1 MPVRVGHPVSMTHVN
16 TEGSDPAVPS
26 GWRARWE
33 SRGRAWGLDRA
44 VSPESLAFFRMAV
57 GLVMLLE
64 AVSLFLPSESSGGR
78 SHLEVYYTGRGGDFH
93 LPYAGFGW
101 LPLLPSP
108 WIQGVGV
115 LLGLGALGLGL
126 GFRYRL
132 SALLTFLAWAYLY
145 VVESTRTYWMSYYY
159 LELLVLF
166 LMPCLPAAARFS
178 LDASRTVRTGT
189 VLIPFWPIWLLRA
202 QLVITYC
209 YAGIA
214 KLNTDWMVDGYP
226 VRIFLEKPWVTAR
239 LKALFP
245 ADAAGMIERWVHS
258 TALALG
264 ISWTGAAFDLSI
276 GALLLFRRTRFLGM
290 VLMMI
295 FHGFNHFILFNDIV
309 WFPLLGAATSLIFL
323 EPDWPSRVF
332 RWLCHPRIP
341 TPEWRW
347 FWAGLVALPGVGA
360 ALAWK
365 GRPSVPPGRVGRPFT
380 LRVWTVV
387 GVGAWTLFQALF
399 PLRHA
404 LIPGDARVT
413 FEGLEWSWRLK
424 AEVYQSTPVE
434 ISLRDPVVQP
444 ASGSLAGGIDWKAWK
459 GDPVAYHPIDPN
471 RCDWGAMP
479 EVVVVLDPW
488 AGERILYNTLAAA
501 VTDRSE
507 AAAKARIER
516 LWQERHGRLP
526 DSIQRTVPLARI
538 VEGYERSMRARGYQF
553 RNPQEALDTLHALN
567 GRFGDGKLM
576 PVIRRMDPFAM
587 TRARP
592 TDGVFLVIEDRALMK
607 PGATSPPR
615 IEPASWRATAAEPGE
630 ARIPLTVFHEPLGM
644 SEGDLLPRWYL
655 SESTGPDGSLRR
667 EVRWNLF
674 RDVGPSK
681 GMHLSTQPFL
691 LRRYAHRIAGIWKQE
706 FGRWP
711 EVRART
717 QLSLNRRPFN
727 PVVDPSADLA
737 SVPVRWFGHN
747 PWVLDLQPGRA
758 GTLQPDG
765 RGSWI
770 PAPGISA
777 PGVSAPISS
786 PRPPAGH

>member
-1 MPVRVGHPVSMTHVN
+1 MTRVN
-16 TEGSDPAVPS
+16 IKGSDSPAPS

-33 SRGRAWGLDRA
+33 SWGRALGLDRA
-44 VSPESLAFFRMAV
+44 VSGESLAFFRIAV

-78 SHLEVYYTGRGGDFH
+78 SHLEVYYAGRDVTFH
-93 LPYAGFGW
+93 LPYAGFDW

-126 GFRYRL
+126 GFRYRA
-132 SALLTFLAWAYLY
+132 SALLTFLAWGYLY
-145 VVESTRTYWMSYYY
+145 AVESTRTYWMSYYY

-166 LMPCLPAAARFS
+166 LMPFLPAAARFS

-189 VLIPFWPIWLLRA
+189 LLIPFWPIWLLRA
-202 QLVITYC
+202 QLAITYF
-209 YAGIA
+209 YAGVA

-239 LKALFP
+239 LRFLLP
-245 ADAAGMIERWVHS
+245 ADWAGMIERWVHS
-258 TALALG
+258 TGLALG
-264 ISWTGAAFDLSI
+264 ISWIGAVFDLGI
-276 GALLLFRRTRFLGM
+276 GALLLCRRTRFLGM

-295 FHGFNHFILFNDIV
+295 FHGINHFILFNDIV

-332 RWLCHPRIP
+332 RWLCHPKIP
-341 TPEWRW
+341 KPDWPW
-347 FWAGLVALPGVGA
+347 FWSGFVALPGVGA

-365 GRPSVPPGRVGRPFT
+365 GRPTVPVGRLAKPFD
-380 LRVWTVV
+380 LKVWTVA
-387 GVGAWTLFQALF
+387 GVAAWIAFQAVF
-399 PLRHA
+399 PMRHVG
-404 LIPGDARVT
+404 IPGDVRVT

-424 AEVYQSTPVE
+424 AEVYQSTPVL
-434 ISLRDPVVQP
+434 ISVRDPVLQP
-444 ASGSLAGGIDWKAWK
+444 VSGSGAEGIDWKSWN
-459 GDPVAYHPIDPN
+459 GDPVVHHPVDLGQ
-471 RCDWGAMP
+471 CDWASLP
-479 EVVVVLDPW
+479 ELVVVLDPW
-488 AGERILYNTLAAA
+488 SGDRILYNTLSAT
-501 VTDRSE
+501 VTERSE
-507 AAAKARIER
+507 SAAKARVQQLWKER
-516 LWQERHGRLP
+516 YGRMP
-526 DSIQRTVPLARI
+526 DSITRTTPLARI
-538 VEGYERSMRARGYQF
+538 VEGYERSMRARGYTF
-553 RNPQEALDTLHALN
+553 RNPQEALDALNNLN

-587 TRARP
+587 TALKP
-592 TDGVFLVIEDRALMK
+592 TPGVFLVVEDRQLMR
-607 PGATSPPR
+607 PGAALPPR
-615 IEPASWRATAAEPGE
+615 IDPKAWKNEAAPGPSGPM
-630 ARIPLTVFHEPLGM
+630 RVIHEPLGM
-644 SEGDLLPRWYL
+644 GEGDLLPRWYL
-655 SESTGPDGSLRR
+655 TETTGSDGPRV

-691 LRRYAHRIAGIWKQE
+691 LRRYAHRVAGIWKGE
-706 FGRWP
+706 SGRWP
-711 EVRART
+711 EVRAWT

-747 PWVLDLQPGRA
+747 PWILDLQPGHPGSLHPGGD
-758 GTLQPDG
+758 GTWVP
-765 RGSWI
+765 
-770 PAPGISA
+770 A

-786 PRPPAGH
+786 PRPPAGP